1 MQHGDAMTR
10 KGMGLG
16 KFEPGGS
23 VSLPRHV
30 LPIRFR
36 EACAA
41 RQCLRGR
48 SNAVD
53 PSGSTSSK
61 VWSGSGRSQSWKAS
75 LLSLAKGGGVLLP
88 SDICGLELFC
98 SLEVDEDSLGCFC
111 VAEVFVAVAIRII
124 MTLASGRKKF

>member
-48 SNAVD
+48 SNDGRSVGQHKFQSLEWKRKKSELEGQAPNPGKGGRCS
-53 PSGSTSSK
+53 PSIGHL
-61 VWSGSGRSQSWKAS
+61 WSGSRFAP
-75 LLSLAKGGGVLLP
+75 L
-88 SDICGLELFC
+88 
-98 SLEVDEDSLGCFC
+98 
-111 VAEVFVAVAIRII
+111 R
-124 MTLASGRKKF
+124 